1 MEITMMRRPV
11 LLFLLS
17 FLLYLA
23 LADLSSEGGLV
34 KDEFPNPVPDYAFGL
49 DGRSLGSRQR
59 VCPTPG
65 PGARLCDADT
75 KCADGSCCSECGICG
90 YGPTYCGEGN
100 CTSSCEA
107 VAMCGVYGDLT
118 VNNGECGMGL
128 CCSAYGWCGTTESHC
143 VGTPDAPCQSE
154 HGPCAIVA
162 PKKCGVGSATT
173 SKRTIAYYQAV
184 SSYGRICNSIK
195 PRNIDTT
202 KFTHLYYAFASINPE
217 TYEITVTDKDKE
229 IIPEFTVLN
238 TTLKTWIAVGGFDFS
253 EPDTPTHTTW
263 SDLVSSSANR
273 KTFITSLIDFMD
285 FWGFSGADL
294 DWEYP
299 VDETRGGKKT
309 DTANFVL
316 LVKEMRERFGT
327 KYGISMAI
335 APDYWYLRWF
345 DLFSMQQYVDFFG
358 FMTYDLHG
366 FWDGLNANIGTTI
379 RGQAGID
386 EIQNNTAPLYF
397 DKLDFD
403 KINFGLAYYGR
414 GYTLAN
420 PTTCKELGCTFTGPS
435 NPGKCTKQKGVMSLT
450 EIQQLI
456 DTEGFTPTLLGPQMM
471 KSIQWADQWIGYDD
485 DETFAMKKAWADDYC
500 FGGTMAWSVDFYS
513 GPGNGNTPPTT
524 TDGTCGKDHDYTM
537 CGNGFGSCCSSGG
550 WCGDSDAHCGSGCQS
565 ESGEC
570 TQGGPTT
577 DGSCGV
583 GNNGLEC
590 DLFESGP
597 CCSNSGFCGFG
608 SSWCGVDDCQAG
620 CGYFQ
625 LQEELGIKEVD
636 RTQGPLVP
644 DASCWDIKGVRDS
657 QGTRL
662 NRDIWEKTNS
672 GGAFHEWYEDNFD
685 SPQGW
690 LEALANPLGWGQSH
704 ATCKIDTPCERPN
717 CNGLENQQEA
727 GTAWKYMTV
736 ISAVNMNQYFHSLWL
751 AVGNANTR
759 FAAND
764 WKLSKT
770 FWPVPKGTV
779 LLDTLILNGL
789 AAGLQAMLSLGGGA
803 GAVAGALTGG
813 AIYEA
818 IAEIQMGGT
827 AGDDGDHVVAFQQL
841 TDVMSQGARTTF
853 DKANAA
859 IVAGNGSWPGAR
871 QVHDLFQDGSWVDY
885 REIPVVSGSV
895 SVTDVENAFF
905 QLTVANLVNYA
916 WRQQVVYLAC
926 YPMSQETFDN
936 TEVKAGNNE
945 DKLKIYISGIGC
957 YFQSALPNKTPL
969 NQATSNFDPPGWK
982 ELDSDDYPFS
992 THDIMISSL
1001 ESWDRYG
1008 MGEED
1013 RSRDENFW
1021 AHFGPGKDLK
1031 ESFRSSGLFNLAVC
1045 IPETSDD
1052 PNAGWRN
1059 PNSDDT
1065 PTQVGIDT
1073 FFDSLHEDGSNSAY
1087 QKNERNKSLHEIY
1100 KDNDW
1105 DGAWSES
1112 CLSGPWGG
1120 GVK

>member
-1 MEITMMRRPV
+1 MMRRPA
-11 LLFLLS
+11 LLFLFH
-17 FLLYLA
+17 FLLHLA
-23 LADLSSEGGLV
+23 LADLSSESGLV
-34 KDEFPNPVPDYAFGL
+34 KDGFPNPVPDYAFGL
-49 DGRSLGSRQR
+49 DGKSLGIPNAQME
-59 VCPTPG
+59 VV
-65 PGARLCDADT
+65 AVNVA
-75 KCADGSCCSECGICG
+75 
-90 YGPTYCGEGN
+90 Y
-100 CTSSCEA
+100 
-107 VAMCGVYGDLT
+107 VAMGPLT
-118 VNNGECGMGL
+118 AERGTALAVVKLWL
-128 CCSAYGWCGTTESHC
+128 CVTTESHC
-143 VGTPDAPCQSE
+143 VGTPDALCQSG
-154 HGPCAIVA
+154 HGPCAVLA

-195 PRNIDTT
+195 PRNIDIT

-217 TYEITVTDKDKE
+217 TYKISVTDKDKE

-238 TTLKTWIAVGGFDFS
+238 STLKTWIAVGGFDFS

-263 SDLVSSSANR
+263 SDLVSSAANR
-273 KTFITSLIDFMD
+273 KTFITSLVDFMD

-299 VDETRGGKKT
+299 VDKTRGGKKT

-456 DTEGFTPTLLGPQMM
+456 DTEGLTPTLLGPQMM

-485 DETFAMKKAWADDYC
+485 DETFAMKKSWADDYC

-524 TDGTCGKDHDYTM
+524 TDGNCGKDHNYTM
-537 CGNGFGSCCSSGG
+537 CGNGFGNCCSSGG
-550 WCGDSDAHCGSGCQS
+550 WCGDSDSHCGSGCQS

-577 DGSCGV
+577 DGTCGV

-608 SSWCGVDDCQAG
+608 SSWCGVDDCQTG

-636 RTQGPLVP
+636 RTQGPLVS
-644 DASCWDIKGVRDS
+644 DASCWDIKGIRDS

-662 NRDIWEKTNS
+662 NKDIWRKTNS
-672 GGAFHEWYEDNFD
+672 GGEFHDWYEDNFD
-685 SPQGW
+685 SPEGW
-690 LEALANPLGWGQSH
+690 LEALASPLGWGQSH
-704 ATCKIDTPCERPN
+704 ATCKIDTPCQRPN
-717 CNGLENQQEA
+717 CNDLENEHEA

-779 LLDTLILNGL
+779 LLDTLVLNGL
-789 AAGLQAMLSLGGGA
+789 AAGLQAMLALGGGA

-818 IAEIQMGGT
+818 IAEVQMGGT

-841 TDVMSQGARTTF
+841 TDVMSQGARSTF

-859 IVAGNGSWPGAR
+859 IVAGNGSWPGTR

-945 DKLKIYISGIGC
+945 DKLKIYISGVGC
-957 YFQSALPNKTPL
+957 YFQSALPNRTPL

-982 ELDSDDYPFS
+982 VRSQLTPFLSQELESDDYPFS

-1013 RSRDENFW
+1013 RSRDETFW
-1021 AHFGPGKDLK
+1021 APFGPGKDLK
-1031 ESFRSSGLFNLAVC
+1031 ESFRTSGLFNLAVC

-1052 PNAGWRN
+1052 ARAGWNN

-1065 PTQVGIDT
+1065 PTKVGIDT
-1073 FFDSLHEDGSNSAY
+1073 FFESLHEDGSNSAY
-1087 QKNERNKSLHEIY
+1087 QK
-1100 KDNDW
+1100 
-1105 DGAWSES
+1105 
-1112 CLSGPWGG
+1112 
-1120 GVK
+1120 